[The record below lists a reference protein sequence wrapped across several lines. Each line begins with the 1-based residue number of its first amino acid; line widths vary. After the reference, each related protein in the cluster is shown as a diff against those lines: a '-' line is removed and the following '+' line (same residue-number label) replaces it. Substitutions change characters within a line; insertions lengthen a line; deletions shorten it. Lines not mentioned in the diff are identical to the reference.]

1 MSIIDDANELLND
14 EDVKNAAFDLL
25 SDSTEALSG
34 SLFAVA
40 KIYSLRFT
48 PHLHSETKYSG

>member
-14 EDVKNAAFDLL
+14 EDVKTLRLIFSLIRPRPFLVRRLL
-25 SDSTEALSG
+25 LQK
-34 SLFAVA
+34 F
-40 KIYSLRFT
+40 YSLRFT